1 MPRKTPQQQPTIT
14 IHRDVTV
21 VLPPAIVKRAVL
33 AWAVAH
39 GHLPSGADAGV
50 RFCCS
55 DAGATGLG
63 DDLSLDEVVIT
74 YREEA
79 PTDAK

>member
-1 MPRKTPQQQPTIT
+1 MRRKTPQQPTVI

-50 RFCCS
+50 RFSCS

-79 PTDAK
+79 PADAA